1 MTEPGYELTA
11 QRAAVPHAI
20 PGPLTAPFWQGCAD
34 QVLLFQ
40 RCGACTE
47 ANFPP
52 AEHCRQCLSFDVAWE
67 RSLGAGV
74 VYSWTVVHRAATPV
88 FETPYAPAIVTLAEG
103 YQMLT
108 NIIGASVATGNDIGT
123 TADELRVGMAVQVD
137 FREVSTDLWLPY
149 FRPS

>member
-1 MTEPGYELTA
+1 MSELTP
-11 QRAAVPHAI
+11 QHAAVPHAV

-40 RCGACTE
+40 RCNACAA

-52 AEHCRQCLSFDVAWE
+52 AEHCRQCLSFDVGWQ
-67 RSLGAGV
+67 RSAGRGE

-88 FETPYAPAIVTLAEG
+88 FETPYAPAIVTLDEG

-108 NIIGASVATGNDIGT
+108 NVIGAGV
-123 TADELRVGMAVQVD
+123 DEVRVGMPVQVD

>member
-1 MTEPGYELTA
+1 MTDLTP
-11 QRAAVPHAI
+11 QRAAVPHAV

-34 QVLLFQ
+34 RVLLFQ
-40 RCGACTE
+40 RCRACSA

-52 AEHCRQCLSFDVAWE
+52 TEHCRQCLSFDVDWE
-67 RSLGAGV
+67 RSSGIGV

-103 YQMLT
+103 YQMLS
-108 NIIGASVATGNDIGT
+108 NMIGVPP
-123 TADELRVGMAVQVD
+123 DEVRVGMAVQVD
-137 FREVSTDLWLPY
+137 FREVSADLWLPY

>member
-1 MTEPGYELTA
+1 MSELTP
-11 QRAAVPHAI
+11 QHAAVPHAV

-40 RCGACTE
+40 RCNACAT

-52 AEHCRQCLSFDVAWE
+52 AEHCRQCLSFDVGWQ
-67 RSLGAGV
+67 RSAGRGE

-88 FETPYAPAIVTLAEG
+88 FETPYAPAIVTLDEG

-108 NIIGASVATGNDIGT
+108 NVIGVGV
-123 TADELRVGMAVQVD
+123 DEVRVGMPVQVD

>member
-1 MTEPGYELTA
+1 MSELTP
-11 QRAAVPHAI
+11 QHAAVPHAV

-40 RCGACTE
+40 RCTACAT

-52 AEHCRQCLSFDVAWE
+52 AEHCRQCLSFDVGWQ
-67 RSLGAGV
+67 RSAGRGE

-88 FETPYAPAIVTLAEG
+88 FETPYAPAIVTLDEG

-108 NIIGASVATGNDIGT
+108 NVIGVGV
-123 TADELRVGMAVQVD
+123 DEVRVGMPVQVD

>member
-1 MTEPGYELTA
+1 MTDLTA

-40 RCGACTE
+40 RCAACSA

-52 AEHCRQCLSFDVAWE
+52 AEHCRQCLSFDLSWE
-67 RSLGAGV
+67 RSAGSGV

-108 NIIGASVATGNDIGT
+108 NIIGAA
-123 TADELRVGMAVQVD
+123 ADGIRVGMAARVD

-149 FRPS
+149 FRPA

>member
-1 MTEPGYELTA
+1 MTDALELTA
-11 QRAAVPHAI
+11 QRAAVPHAT

-40 RCGACTE
+40 RCQTCSA

-67 RSLGAGV
+67 RSVGEGV

-108 NIIGASVATGNDIGT
+108 NIIGAN
-123 TADELRVGMAVQVD
+123 ADELRVGMAVQVD
-137 FREVSTDLWLPY
+137 FREVSAELWLPY

>member
-1 MTEPGYELTA
+1 MIELTPQA
-11 QRAAVPHAI
+11 TAVPHAT

-34 QVLLFQ
+34 RVLLFQ
-40 RCGACTE
+40 RCQACSA

-52 AEHCRQCLSFDVAWE
+52 AEHCRQCLSFDVVWE
-67 RSLGAGV
+67 RSAGDGV

-108 NIIGASVATGNDIGT
+108 NVIGAAV
-123 TADELRVGMAVQVD
+123 DEVRVGMAVEVD

>member
-1 MTEPGYELTA
+1 MTEALELTA
-11 QRAAVPHAI
+11 QHAAVPHAT
-20 PGPLTAPFWQGCAD
+20 PGPLTAPFWRGCAD

-40 RCGACTE
+40 RCQACSA

-67 RSLGAGV
+67 RSVGAGV

-108 NIIGASVATGNDIGT
+108 NIIGA

-137 FREVSTDLWLPY
+137 FREVSTELWLPY

>member
-1 MTEPGYELTA
+1 MTEPGLTLAA

-40 RCGACTE
+40 RCVACGA

-52 AEHCRQCLSFDVAWE
+52 AEHCRQCLTFDVDWE
-67 RSLGAGV
+67 RSAGAGV

-108 NIIGASVATGNDIGT
+108 NIIGASVATGTGVGVAPD
-123 TADELRVGMAVQVD
+123 ALRVGMTVQVD